1 MLELIVLGRIPG
13 TQFEITYW
21 WSLVLLAALFIG
33 LEVLVRHENNRDH
46 SQKQIPSAEEIA
58 I

>member
-13 TQFEITYW
+13 TQFEITFW
-21 WSLVLLAALFIG
+21 WSLVLFATLFIS
-33 LEVLVRHENNRDH
+33 LEINVRRAYRR
-46 SQKQIPSAEEIA
+46 KPLQISIQNFSEIT